1 MHYEKY
7 LINLSKQEKLNL
19 NAKSSN
25 SLNNYINNPNES
37 QNTFLQ
43 SKEINKA
50 NTFPNFNPK
59 NPSIGNMQNIPPQM
73 ANFMQGNMAGTPG
86 MGNFPFNLMRP
97 GMPFMPM
104 NPRMAAKIMGKMNP
118 NANFPQ

>member
-19 NAKSSN
+19 NAISTTN
-25 SLNNYINNPNES
+25 QNNNINNQNEN
-37 QNTFLQ
+37 QNTLPQ

-50 NTFPNFNPK
+50 NVFPNFNAK
-59 NPSIGNMQNIPPQM
+59 NQAMGNMQNIPPQM
-73 ANFMQGNMAGTPG
+73 ANFMQGNMAATAG
-86 MGNFPFNLMRP
+86 MGNLPFNFMRP

-104 NPRMAAKIMGKMNP
+104 NPQMAAKMMGKMNP